1 MTTAQL
7 KGLLFEF
14 YSKQG
19 DLEAYNNINK
29 RTLEYRNK
37 INNGISEEGYIL
49 CERMLQLED
58 EFSSKYKENKLE
70 AIG

>member
-1 MTTAQL
+1 MTTVQL
-7 KGLLFEF
+7 KGWLFEF

-37 INNGISEEGYIL
+37 INNRISEEGYIL
-49 CERMLQLED
+49 YKRILQLED
-58 EFSSKYKENKLE
+58 EFSSKYEENRLE
-70 AIG
+70 TIG